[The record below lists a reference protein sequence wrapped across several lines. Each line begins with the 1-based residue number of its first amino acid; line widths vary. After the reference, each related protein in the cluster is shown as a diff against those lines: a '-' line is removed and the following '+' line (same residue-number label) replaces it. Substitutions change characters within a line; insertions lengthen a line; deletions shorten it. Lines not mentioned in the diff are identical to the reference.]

1 MTTTLVY
8 EAKVVLAPLVAVS
21 VLGAN
26 AFQSLPDTIR
36 VALDIAALAV
46 LFAGFLVLGKLR
58 AQTAAAEG
66 SARAWHDERDAMSD
80 KADRLL
86 LDLAACRE
94 ESASLRTLNAELQNR
109 PTLDSLVT
117 QIAEL
122 RRAVHDV
129 AVRLPY
135 EKDVIP

>member
-1 MTTTLVY
+1 VIMLY
-8 EAKVVLAPLVAVS
+8 EAKLAIPPLAAAAVLASNIFENLPE
-21 VLGAN
+21 
-26 AFQSLPDTIR
+26 AFRTI
-36 VALDIAALAV
+36 LDLAALGV

-86 LDLAACRE
+86 LDLAAARE
-94 ESASLRTLNAELQNR
+94 ETASLRALNAELQNR
-109 PTLDSLVT
+109 PTLDGLVT

-135 EKDVIP
+135 AEKENS

>member
-1 MTTTLVY
+1 MTSLVA
-8 EAKVVLAPLVAVS
+8 EAKLVGAPLAAVAVIGS
-21 VLGAN
+21 NTFEALPEAFRIVLDV
-26 AFQSLPDTIR
+26 S
-36 VALDIAALAV
+36 ALAI
-46 LFAGFLVLGKLR
+46 LFVGFLVLGKLR

-86 LDLAACRE
+86 LDLATARE
-94 ESASLRTLNAELQNR
+94 ETASLRALNAELQNR
-109 PTLDSLVT
+109 PTLDGLVT

-135 EKDVIP
+135 ADKENS